1 MADPGCL
8 ACGGSSSRRGFLGR
22 AGAGAGAGL
31 SRLARGG
38 LAIGASARAAGAC
51 EALLLNCIDYRLQD
65 ATTAYMDRIGL
76 RNDYDH
82 LALAGAS
89 LGALTG
95 KRPAWGRTFRE
106 HLALALELHRIER
119 VVVLDHR
126 DCGAY
131 RRLLGEAAMRDP
143 GTEHRTHARVMR
155 ALQAR
160 IVRDHPRLKVDL
172 RLMALDGSVETI
184 S

>member
-1 MADPGCL
+1 MADDHGHR
-8 ACGGSSSRRGFLGR
+8 ACGEWPSRRAFLER
-22 AGAGAGAGL
+22 AGSGAGAWL
-31 SRLARGG
+31 FG
-38 LAIGASARAAGAC
+38 LAAATSARAAGLC
-51 EALLLNCIDYRLQD
+51 DALLLNCIDYRLQD

-82 LALAGAS
+82 VALAGA
-89 LGALTG
+89 ALAAVTD
-95 KRPAWGRTFRE
+95 KRPAWGRTFRQ
-106 HLALALELHRIER
+106 HLATALELHRIKR

-131 RRLLGEAAMRDP
+131 RLFLGEAAVSDP
-143 GTEHRTHARVMR
+143 RIEHRTHARVMR
-155 ALQAR
+155 ALRTR
-160 IVRDHPRLKVDL
+160 IGRDHPRLKVDL